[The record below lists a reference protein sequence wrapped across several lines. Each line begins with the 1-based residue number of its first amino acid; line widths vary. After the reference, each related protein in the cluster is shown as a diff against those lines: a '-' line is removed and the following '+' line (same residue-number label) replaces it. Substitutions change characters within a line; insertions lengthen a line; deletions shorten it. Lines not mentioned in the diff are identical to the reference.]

1 MTNQEVKDYLD
12 RGKAINK
19 EIEILTERRARLW
32 QDINNV
38 VPSYEVNETQFMQ
51 NIHGKENKQAQYADM
66 FAQIDERIAELRV
79 LDQENVYMI
88 NKLDDSV
95 FRCILL
101 LRHVERISWRKIT
114 NKMHISEKTTFR
126 YYGEA
131 LKSMAIIL
139 ENLKDDSS

>member
-38 VPSYEVNETQFMQ
+38 VPTYEANETQFMQ
-51 NIHGKENKQAQYADM
+51 NIRGKENKQAQYADM

-114 NKMHISEKTTFR
+114 NKMNISEKTTFR

-131 LKSMAIIL
+131 LASMAIIL
-139 ENLKDDSS
+139 ENLKDDSP

>member
-12 RGKAINK
+12 RGKAISK

-38 VPSYEVNETQFMQ
+38 VPTYESNETQCMQ

-114 NKMHISEKTTFR
+114 NKMNISEKTAFR

-131 LKSMAIIL
+131 LVSMAIIL
-139 ENLKDDSS
+139 ENLKVDSS

>member
-38 VPSYEVNETQFMQ
+38 VPTYEANETQFMQ

-95 FRCILL
+95 LRCILI

-114 NKMHISEKTTFR
+114 CKMNISEKTAFR

-131 LKSMAIIL
+131 LVSMAIIL
-139 ENLKDDSS
+139 GNLKDDSS

>member
-38 VPSYEVNETQFMQ
+38 VPTYEANETQFMQ
-51 NIHGKENKQAQYADM
+51 NIRGKENKQAQYADM

-114 NKMHISEKTTFR
+114 NKMNISEKTTFR

-131 LKSMAIIL
+131 LASMAIIL

>member
-38 VPSYEVNETQFMQ
+38 VPTYEANETQFMQ
-51 NIHGKENKQAQYADM
+51 NIHAKENKQAQYADM

-114 NKMHISEKTTFR
+114 NKMNISEKTTFR

-131 LKSMAIIL
+131 LASMAIIL
-139 ENLKDDSS
+139 ENLKDDSP

>member
-38 VPSYEVNETQFMQ
+38 VPTYEANETQFMR

-88 NKLDDSV
+88 NKLDDSI
-95 FRCILL
+95 FRCILI

-114 NKMHISEKTTFR
+114 YKMNISEKTAFR

-131 LKSMAIIL
+131 LRSMAIIL
-139 ENLKDDSS
+139 ENLKDDSL

>member
-12 RGKAINK
+12 RGNAINK

-38 VPSYEVNETQFMQ
+38 VPTYEANETQFMQ

-95 FRCILL
+95 LRCILI

-114 NKMHISEKTTFR
+114 CKMNISEKTAFR

-131 LKSMAIIL
+131 LVSMAIIL
-139 ENLKDDSS
+139 GNLKDDSS

>member
-12 RGKAINK
+12 RGKAISK

-38 VPSYEVNETQFMQ
+38 VPAYEVNETQFMQ

-114 NKMHISEKTTFR
+114 NKMNISEKTAFR

-131 LKSMAIIL
+131 LVSMAIIL
-139 ENLKDDSS
+139 ENLKVDSS

>member
-38 VPSYEVNETQFMQ
+38 VPTYEANETQFMQ

-95 FRCILL
+95 FRCILI

-114 NKMHISEKTTFR
+114 YKMNISEKTTFR

-131 LKSMAIIL
+131 LGSMAIIL

>member
-38 VPSYEVNETQFMQ
+38 VPTYEANETQFMQ

-79 LDQENVYMI
+79 LDQENEYMI

-95 FRCILL
+95 FRCILI

-114 NKMHISEKTTFR
+114 NKMNVSEKTAFR

-131 LKSMAIIL
+131 LGSMAIIL

>member
-38 VPSYEVNETQFMQ
+38 VPTYEANETQFMQ

-95 FRCILL
+95 SRCILI

-114 NKMHISEKTTFR
+114 NKMNIS
-126 YYGEA
+126 
-131 LKSMAIIL
+131 
-139 ENLKDDSS
+139 

>member
-38 VPSYEVNETQFMQ
+38 VPTYEANETQFMQ
-51 NIHGKENKQAQYADM
+51 NIRGKENKQAQYADM

-95 FRCILL
+95 FRCILI

-114 NKMHISEKTTFR
+114 NKMNISEKTAFR

>member
-12 RGKAINK
+12 RGKAISK

-38 VPSYEVNETQFMQ
+38 VPTYEANETQFMQ
-51 NIHGKENKQAQYADM
+51 NIRGKENKQAQYADM

-114 NKMHISEKTTFR
+114 NKMNISEKTTFR

-131 LKSMAIIL
+131 LASMAIIL